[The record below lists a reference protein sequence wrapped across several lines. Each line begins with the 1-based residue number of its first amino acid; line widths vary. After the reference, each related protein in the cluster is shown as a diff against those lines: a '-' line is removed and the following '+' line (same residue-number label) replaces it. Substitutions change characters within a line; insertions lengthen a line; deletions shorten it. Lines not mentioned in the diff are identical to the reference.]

1 MYAIDLMVKEHSD
14 IQKMIGGMHKLCCM
28 ILENQDSVCDEK
40 SVLTDATIQHFYN
53 FIDFTRDY
61 ADHHHHG
68 KEEKILFPIMTA
80 HLGKMAES
88 LVTHGML
95 VEHDLGR
102 SEHKLS
108 IITEAMGY
116 SNLLLLHTEKEN
128 SVVYTFAER
137 MLSLELKDKID
148 VDCKAFEEEQ
158 SKLGIQE
165 KYLKMLNDF
174 ISAY

>member
-1 MYAIDLMVKEHSD
+1 MNEYQDGLLVRPKSANLQGLIKAVKGQFYFFLHQKEH
-14 IQKMIGGMHKLCCM
+14 
-28 ILENQDSVCDEK
+28 LEIYK
-40 SVLTDATIQHFYN
+40 
-53 FIDFTRDY
+53 
-61 ADHHHHG
+61 HHHHG
-68 KEEKILFPIMTA
+68 KEEKILFPVMTA
-80 HLGKMAES
+80 HLGKMAEN

-102 SEHKLS
+102 SHIRALETSLKLYQENQKTEHKLS

>member
-1 MYAIDLMVKEHSD
+1 MTA
-14 IQKMIGGMHKLCCM
+14 
-28 ILENQDSVCDEK
+28 
-40 SVLTDATIQHFYN
+40 A
-53 FIDFTRDY
+53 
-61 ADHHHHG
+61 A
-68 KEEKILFPIMTA
+68 EKILQTNQ
-80 HLGKMAES
+80 K
-88 LVTHGML
+88 T
-95 VEHDLGR
+95 
-102 SEHKLS
+102 EHKLS